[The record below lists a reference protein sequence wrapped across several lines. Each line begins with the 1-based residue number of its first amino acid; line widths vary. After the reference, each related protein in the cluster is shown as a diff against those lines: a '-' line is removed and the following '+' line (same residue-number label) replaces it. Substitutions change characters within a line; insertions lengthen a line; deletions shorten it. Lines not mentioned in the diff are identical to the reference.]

1 MENKRPLTN
10 VALPHF
16 AEVTKV
22 FKFVESDD
30 GDESEKGK
38 WEELAKGVVRF
49 AKMTT
54 GKTRLQLQDKS
65 KSGTGFKLNM
75 MIQDKTP
82 LQLVNDRHVYV
93 RAQRS
98 CVHRRHTIALTS
110 LLSTLSLPLMRSRTL
125 PTTTQPSAHG
135 QEFRW
140 RTHLHRE
147 LSSPLQVREPH
158 DPLRSVLQ
166 DCAASELR
174 GVAEDEE
181 ASHDERRKE
190 DRGL

>member
-1 MENKRPLTN
+1 MRYLKALGPGLIFIVDNFVTLARKLSAPSSNCNMENKRPLTN

-110 LLSTLSLPLMRSRTL
+110 LLSTLSLPHALSHPSNNNTAKCTRTRTSL
-125 PTTTQPSAHG
+125 ADASPPGAFFSASSARTTRP
-135 QEFRW
+135 
-140 RTHLHRE
+140 
-147 LSSPLQVREPH
+147 
-158 DPLRSVLQ
+158 
-166 DCAASELR
+166 AS
-174 GVAEDEE
+174 
-181 ASHDERRKE
+181 
-190 DRGL
+190 